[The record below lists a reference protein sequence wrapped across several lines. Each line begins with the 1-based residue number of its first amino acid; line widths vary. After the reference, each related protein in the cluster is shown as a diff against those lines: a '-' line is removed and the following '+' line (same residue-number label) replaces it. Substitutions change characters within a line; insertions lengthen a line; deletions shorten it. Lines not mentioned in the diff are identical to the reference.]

1 MYFFQAIVLSSIE
14 NANFLAYF
22 VAKDEIFKAFGTPAK
37 NFRLSPTLIVA
48 CGSTAFLGLFFTK
61 VGVGGQGGIPNANV
75 SKSCRKFTHLMVYF
89 YMPK

>member
-14 NANFLAYF
+14 NANLLAYF

-48 CGSTAFLGLFFTK
+48 CGSTAYLGLFFTK
-61 VGVGGQGGIPNANV
+61 VGLGGAGRIPNAKV
-75 SKSCRKFTHLMVYF
+75 SKSCTKIYSLVGGLLHA
-89 YMPK
+89 